1 MKKLLKL
8 AENIE
13 NETLRKKVVD
23 FLKDLRLSSKD
34 FKKYPKE
41 KLKDAG
47 SLFIVPTSGMG
58 PIERDVV
65 THTVALTELC
75 MRVADNFKK
84 NYGLELNKDFLV
96 AASILHDLMKVFEYK
111 RTKKGTLEP
120 TGIMLDHTM
129 LAVAELYHRNFPEE
143 VIHIVASHY
152 GESGPTPPR
161 TFEALVFHHLDALV
175 SIVEYY
181 YQGKKKLDHQ
191 IIFLTEEDLKRLG
204 EQAEKLK

>member
-65 THTVALTELC
+65 THTVVLTELC

>member
-8 AENIE
+8 AERIE
-13 NETLRKKVVD
+13 DKTLRKKVIN
-23 FLKDLRLSSKD
+23 FLKDLRLTSKY

-41 KLKDAG
+41 RLEDAG
-47 SLFIVPTSGMG
+47 SLFVVPTSGLG
-58 PIERDVV
+58 PIERDIVN
-65 THTVALTELC
+65 HTVALTDLC
-75 MRVADNFKK
+75 IKTADNFNK
-84 NYGLELNKDFLV
+84 NYGLKLKKDFLI

-111 RTKKGTLEP
+111 RDKDRDLEP

-129 LAVAELYHRNFPEE
+129 LVVAELYKRDFPEE

-161 TFEALVFHHLDALV
+161 SFEAVIFHHLDTLV

-181 YQGKKKLDHQ
+181 HKGKKKLDKQ
-191 IIFLTEEDLKRLG
+191 IMLLTEEELKRLG
-204 EQAEKLK
+204 EKAEKSR